1 MREDRWQNVVHA
13 ALLLEEQA
21 AQLSPESAQARRL
34 QVQLLL
40 GSLLEVFPSSVD
52 PVEDFE
58 GFAVRKLAQALKRAL
73 E

>member
-13 ALLLEEQA
+13 ALLLEDRMALGPQRE
-21 AQLSPESAQARRL
+21 ARL
-34 QVQLLL
+34 EDVQVLL

-58 GFAVRKLAQALKRAL
+58 GFAVRKLAQALQRAL
-73 E
+73 R